1 MNTES
6 KLLQNKAHN
15 ILNANTDKSVHG
27 AIQMMVKNRIKTLL
41 ILGTK
46 KLIRITTKPIKLIF
60 LWLTFVVGGG
70 FSIAAYAH
78 GGLSLADDLCKLTIG
93 SYTMH
98 FTGYQPDSSQEKEFC
113 EDIPSTGRTVVA
125 LDYIEED
132 LRPLPTEVRVIKDT
146 GSEEN
151 LDGITILHLPPKV
164 YSNGSINFEHNFSKP
179 GKFVGLVTVM
189 GKKKHV
195 SRFPF
200 AVGKGENNMP
210 SGLVFAIAAA
220 LGAAAIFLLRVGR
233 KSKDNSATS

>member
-1 MNTES
+1 MFL
-6 KLLQNKAHN
+6 KYMRPA
-15 ILNANTDKSVHG
+15 V
-27 AIQMMVKNRIKTLL
+27 VYL
-41 ILGTK
+41 ILA
-46 KLIRITTKPIKLIF
+46 I
-60 LWLTFVVGGG
+60 G
-70 FSIAAYAH
+70 FSFSTQIQAH

-93 SYTMH
+93 PYTMH

-151 LDGITILHLPPKV
+151 LDAITILHMPAKI
-164 YSNGSINFEHNFSKP
+164 YTNGSINFEHNFNVP
-179 GKFVGLVTVM
+179 GNFVGLVTVS
-189 GKKKHV
+189 GDEEHV

-200 AVGKGENNMP
+200 AVGQGESNMP

-220 LGAAAIFLLRVGR
+220 VGAGAFFLFKVGR
-233 KSKDNSATS
+233 KTDTAAS

>member
-1 MNTES
+1 MMF
-6 KLLQNKAHN
+6 LQFIRAG
-15 ILNANTDKSVHG
+15 LVY
-27 AIQMMVKNRIKTLL
+27 L
-41 ILGTK
+41 ILS
-46 KLIRITTKPIKLIF
+46 
-60 LWLTFVVGGG
+60 VGL
-70 FSIAAYAH
+70 FSFSTQIQAH

-93 SYTMH
+93 PYTMH

-125 LDYIEED
+125 LDYIEEA

-151 LDGITILHLPPKV
+151 LDGITVLHLPSKV

-179 GKFVGLVTVM
+179 GKFVGLVTVV
-189 GKKKHV
+189 GEEEHV

-200 AVGKGENNMP
+200 AVGEGESNMP

-220 LGAAAIFLLRVGR
+220 IGAGAIFLLKVG
-233 KSKDNSATS
+233 KKPKDGAAA